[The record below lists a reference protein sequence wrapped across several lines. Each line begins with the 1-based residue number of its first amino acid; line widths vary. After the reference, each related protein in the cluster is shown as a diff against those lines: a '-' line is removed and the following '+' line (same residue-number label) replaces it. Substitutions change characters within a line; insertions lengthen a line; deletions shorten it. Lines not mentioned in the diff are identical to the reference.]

1 MQLILVYKLLRI
13 YQTVNLIDITA
24 TSFRYEQADI
34 IRHEAAKLVISLY
47 ETKPVNMYWWVESSV
62 FPPPFFPFP
71 HLHQVLGTKHI
82 TVTREIG
89 CRFNTRSVSTCYT
102 NSWSWSSGLR
112 EPSSPSIILLV
123 MLALWT
129 RRTSACTTSDIGGLN
144 SGSGWNSEGFGWY
157 NSDPWCSVMNMLAN
171 CIVPGVKVIYL
182 DTQRN
187 DVCETGQGFGRV
199 QALERWVDHPVQRI
213 DVMQLGRCPPD
224 KWLLCPESSA
234 ETIVWHNSQGS
245 GLRN

>member
-1 MQLILVYKLLRI
+1 MSWKFSISPSIFPLSPSASGSRNQTYYSHQRDRMQVQHKI
-13 YQTVNLIDITA
+13 Y
-24 TSFRYEQADI
+24 
-34 IRHEAAKLVISLY
+34 
-47 ETKPVNMYWWVESSV
+47 
-62 FPPPFFPFP
+62 
-71 HLHQVLGTKHI
+71 
-82 TVTREIG
+82 
-89 CRFNTRSVSTCYT
+89 VSTCYT

-157 NSDPWCSVMNMLAN
+157 NSDSWCSVMNMLAN

-213 DVMQLGRCPPD
+213 DVMQLGCCPPD

-234 ETIVWHNSQGS
+234 ATIVWHNSQGS